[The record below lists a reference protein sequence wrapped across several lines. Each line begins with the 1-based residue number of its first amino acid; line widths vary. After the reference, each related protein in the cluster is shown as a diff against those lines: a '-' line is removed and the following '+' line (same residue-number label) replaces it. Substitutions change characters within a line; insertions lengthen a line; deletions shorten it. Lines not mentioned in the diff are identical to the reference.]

1 MANLSTKYAGLSL
14 NNPIIAASS
23 GITDSVE
30 SIKTLSDAGIGAI
43 VLKSIFEEE
52 ILMEMEQVKQQM
64 TGRPFVYPETMD
76 YMDEEPQVDL
86 IRSYINFIQEAKK
99 VSKVPIIANV
109 NCISNQKWTYIAAEI
124 EKAGADAIE
133 LNLFSLPSD
142 LNKPAGEIEQM
153 YLDLIEIV
161 CKKVK
166 IPVTIKISP
175 YYTSLGQM
183 IKKFSK
189 LPIKGIVLFNRFYS
203 PDIDISAQEL
213 TTAFVLS
220 SRSEIALPL
229 RWTAILSDSINI
241 DIAATTGIH
250 KGKDVVKLLLAG
262 ASVVQIASI
271 LYTNGE
277 KAIDEMKNFISEWMK
292 ENEYKSIND
301 FKGKLSLDS
310 KKNTA
315 SWERVQF
322 MREFRNFIK

>member
-1 MANLSTKYAGLSL
+1 MTNLSTQYAGLKL
-14 NNPIIAASS
+14 KNPIVAASS
-23 GITDSVE
+23 GVTDSIE
-30 SIKTLSDAGIGAI
+30 NIKSLSDAGIGAI

-52 ILMEMEQVKQQM
+52 ILMEMEQASQQM
-64 TGRPFVYPETMD
+64 TGQPYVYPETMD
-76 YMDEEPQVDL
+76 YMDEEPKVDL
-86 IRSYINFIQEAKK
+86 IRAYIKLIQEAKK
-99 VSKVPIIANV
+99 VSKVPIIASV
-109 NCISNQKWTYIAAEI
+109 NCISNQKWTYIAKEI

-153 YLDLIEIV
+153 YLELVDTV
-161 CKKVK
+161 CKQVK

-183 IKKFSK
+183 ISKFSK

-203 PDIDISAQEL
+203 PDIDINTQEL
-213 TTAFVLS
+213 TTSFVLS
-220 SRSEIALPL
+220 SHSEIALPL
-229 RWTAILSDSINI
+229 RWTAILSGNI
-241 DIAATTGIH
+241 DLDIAASTGIH
-250 KGKDVVKLLLAG
+250 KGKDAIKLLLAG

-277 KAIDEMKNFISEWMK
+277 KVIEEMKTAIADWMK

-301 FKGKLSLDS
+301 FKGKLSLQGH
-310 KKNTA
+310 KNTA